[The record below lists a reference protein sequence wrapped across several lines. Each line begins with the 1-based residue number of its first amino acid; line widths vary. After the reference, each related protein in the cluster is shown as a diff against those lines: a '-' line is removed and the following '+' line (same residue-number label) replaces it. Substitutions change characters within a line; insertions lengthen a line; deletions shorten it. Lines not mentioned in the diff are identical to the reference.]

1 MDRVRKL
8 LNVDFLQSK
17 GYLGKNS
24 VTAVLDTGIY
34 PHQDIEGKIIDFA
47 DFVNHRKHPY
57 DDNGHGTHVAG
68 IIAGSGKC
76 SKGRYKGIAPESKII
91 ALKCLDES
99 GNGSIK
105 DAVNAIEYVIA
116 NKNRYGIRIVNI
128 SIGSVLKQGSRGN
141 SVMIDA
147 VERLWKEGLVVVA
160 AAGNNGPERGTITV
174 PGCARSIITVGS
186 YDFEGSL
193 NKKSGKIYNYSGRGP
208 TSSCIIKPEILCPG
222 KNIVSLKSNSSG
234 YIAKSGT
241 SMSAPVCTGILSLFV
256 AENSYISNKELK
268 KILYQ
273 TSTDLSL
280 DKHYQVWGLINPYE
294 IMIST
299 KKLKN

>member
-1 MDRVRKL
+1 
-8 LNVDFLQSK
+8 
-17 GYLGKNS
+17 
-24 VTAVLDTGIY
+24 
-34 PHQDIEGKIIDFA
+34 
-47 DFVNHRKHPY
+47 
-57 DDNGHGTHVAG
+57 
-68 IIAGSGKC
+68 
-76 SKGRYKGIAPESKII
+76 
-91 ALKCLDES
+91 
-99 GNGSIK
+99 
-105 DAVNAIEYVIA
+105 
-116 NKNRYGIRIVNI
+116 
-128 SIGSVLKQGSRGN
+128 
-141 SVMIDA
+141 MIDA

-273 TSTDLSL
+273 TSISFSRFSFRSKSDTIPIPAPRYSSAAIVMAPTRFSSSL
-280 DKHYQVWGLINPYE
+280 DTGIL
-294 IMIST
+294 T
-299 KKLKN
+299 A